1 MKFPLDARRLVYLIA
16 LGFAFSNGT
25 LAPLGSAAGELRA
38 YRSETGRFRVGFP
51 GASDP
56 TVIELEGNNF
66 AMTKNNFNYSIVS
79 DGIEF
84 SVETHDIPRVAR
96 LMLSSDYIL
105 DHSVSGK
112 LADMNAREVDVVQTS
127 FQGEPAREIVF
138 AASDETFAGRML
150 LVLAD
155 RRIYLVGVLH
165 PPSRDTREISARFFE
180 SFSFWSD

>member
-1 MKFPLDARRLVYLIA
+1 VKFPSDARRLVYLIA
-16 LGFAFSNGT
+16 LGFAVSNGT
-25 LAPLGSAAGELRA
+25 LAPLGSAAGELRT
-38 YRSETGRFRVGFP
+38 YRSEAGRFRVDFP

-66 AMTKNNFNYSIVS
+66 AMTKNNFNYSVVS
-79 DGIEF
+79 EGIEF
-84 SVETHDIPRVAR
+84 SVEIHDIPRVAR

-105 DHSVSGK
+105 DQSVSGK
-112 LADMNAREVDVVQTS
+112 LSDMNAREVDVVGTS
-127 FQGEPAREIVF
+127 FQGEPAREVVF

-165 PPSRDTREISARFFE
+165 PPSRDTREFSARFFE